1 MAATLVQK
9 LQLKASMSLVVLNAP
24 AGYMEHLAQELP
36 GNEVT
41 LYAGGDA
48 QAVLAFVNT
57 LAEAEKLALQAAQAV
72 GPDGLLWI
80 AYPKGSSG
88 VQTDV
93 NRDKLWPV
101 LETQGWRSVRLVALD
116 EVWSAMR
123 FRPEASVKG

>member
-1 MAATLVQK
+1 MAATLIQK
-9 LQLKASMSLVVLNAP
+9 LQLKPAMSLAVLNAP
-24 AGYMEHLAQELP
+24 AGYMEHLAQELS
-36 GNEVT
+36 GNEVI
-41 LYAGGDA
+41 LYAGGEA
-48 QAVLAFVNT
+48 QAALAFVNT
-57 LAEAEKLALQAAQAV
+57 LAEAEKLAPQAAQAV

-101 LETQGWRSVRLVALD
+101 LETQGWRPVRQVAVD

-123 FRPEASVKG
+123 FRPEASAKE